1 MQGTERR
8 RSVVGPILL
17 IAIGVIFLLNN
28 LGLLGWGVW
37 GALLRLWPL
46 LIVAVGLDLLI
57 GRRSTLGSVL
67 VAVIVLGIAG
77 GALWVY
83 EVQSVS
89 VGEAVAGQEIV
100 QPLDGATR
108 ADIEIG
114 LGVGMLRLGALPEPT
129 NLVEGTV
136 PAMAGERV
144 SQDFYVA
151 GDTAHLRLRSQD
163 EVSLPLSSRW
173 GADRVWDLRVNG
185 TVPTRLRVN
194 TGVGVTEADL
204 SRLTLTDLDW
214 RSGVGKADVVLA
226 GKGQYQARIHGGVG
240 ELNIMIPAGTAAR
253 IRANAGLG
261 GVQVNGEYLQQNGY
275 HVSPGYDVAQDRVE
289 IRVNGGVGRITIQEL
304 RPEREN
310 RPERPAATL

>member
-1 MQGTERR
+1 MQSTERR

-17 IAIGVIFLLNN
+17 ITIGVIFLLNN

-77 GALWVY
+77 SALWVY
-83 EVQSVS
+83 EVESVS
-89 VGEAVAGQEIV
+89 MGEAIVGQEIV

-108 ADIEIG
+108 ADVEIG
-114 LGVGMLRLGALPEPT
+114 FGVGMLRLGALPEST

-144 SQDFYVA
+144 RQEFYLA
-151 GDTAHLRLRSQD
+151 GETAHLRLRSQE
-163 EVSLPLSSRW
+163 EVSLPFSNRW
-173 GADRVWDLRVNG
+173 GADRAWDLGVNG

-204 SRLTLTDLDW
+204 SQLTLTDLDW
-214 RSGVGKADVVLA
+214 RSGVGKADLVLA

-240 ELNIMIPAGTAAR
+240 ELNLMIPAGVAAR
-253 IRANAGLG
+253 IRADAGLG
-261 GVQVNGEYLQQNGY
+261 GVQVNGDYLRQNSY
-275 HVSPGYDVAQDRVE
+275 YVSPGYDTALNRVE
-289 IRVNGGVGRITIQEL
+289 IRVTGGVGRITIQEYQ
-304 RPEREN
+304 PDQEYQ
-310 RPERPAATL
+310 PERPIASS